1 MEQFLVSARK
11 YRPSNFE
18 TVIGQNHITE
28 TLLNEIKQNRLA
40 QSFLFTGPRGVG
52 KTTCAR
58 ILAKVVNTMNDS
70 NIDPNYD
77 FSYNIF
83 ELDAASN
90 NSVDDIRHLVEQV
103 RIPPQ
108 VGKYKVYIID
118 EVHMLSNS
126 AFNAFLKT
134 LEEPPPYAIFILATT
149 ERHKIIPTILS
160 RCQIFNFKRITPRE
174 IVSQLKTICSNE
186 NITAEEQAL
195 HVIALRADG
204 GMRDALSMF
213 DQMVSFSKNKEI
225 TYEEVIKNLNLLN
238 QSYFFKITE
247 SLILADYGKALIIFD
262 EIISN
267 GFDAQYFLNGLTS
280 HFRDLLVIKN
290 TNTEYLISTTEQSAE
305 AYKKQATSISEGF
318 LINAINIADQYDQ
331 SYKASNNQRL
341 HVELSL
347 IKIANINNTINMLEE
362 LKKKRVELRNN
373 AGSDSEINPAPKQTT
388 ASDNNIAPTF
398 RIGNFKQTINKSEI
412 VNEPQVNKNEEN
424 ISNEESIKYNDSI
437 SEIENLI
444 LEYANEV
451 KKIGSHFTFT
461 LLKNLKI
468 EIVENNI
475 KIIITNT
482 RDLSEF
488 DRIKMALLNFI
499 NTKSSKEYSF
509 EIVFDKIQTESKI
522 IYTNK
527 EKFQYLIEQNKFLPK
542 FCSELG
548 LDLE

>member
-58 ILAKVVNTMNDS
+58 ILAKVVNTMNDN

-290 TNTEYLISTTEQSAE
+290 TNTEYLISTTEQSAA

-318 LINAINIADQYDQ
+318 LINAINISDQYDQ

-373 AGSDSEINPAPKQTT
+373 ASSDSEINPAPKQTT
-388 ASDNNIAPTF
+388 ASDNSIAPTF

-412 VNEPQVNKNEEN
+412 VNEPQVKKNEEN